1 MDLSK
6 ERPLDTSVRKHTT
19 SMRIIHGTNANT
31 HYFPFLNRLWRSS
44 KYLGCGESVRDYP
57 GGKCR
62 VQVCR
67 YAKAGNCDM
76 T

>member
-1 MDLSK
+1 MMEMTYHFVLF
-6 ERPLDTSVRKHTT
+6 
-19 SMRIIHGTNANT
+19 SMRKCRNFLLFFLFNARR
-31 HYFPFLNRLWRSS
+31 LRLWRAS
-44 KYLGCGESVRDYP
+44 KYLGCAESERDYN